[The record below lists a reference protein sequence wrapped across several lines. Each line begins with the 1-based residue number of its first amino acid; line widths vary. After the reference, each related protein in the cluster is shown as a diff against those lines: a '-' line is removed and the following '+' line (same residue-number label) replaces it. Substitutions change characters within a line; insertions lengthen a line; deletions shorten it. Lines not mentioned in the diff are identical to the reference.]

1 MEDKILQFKSREDKK
16 RHSKYA
22 DIMCR
27 ATVMGLMSPAG
38 VITGAA
44 GLFGISYLISPK
56 VEELEDLFEEMSDG
70 EP

>member
-1 MEDKILQFKSREDKK
+1 MIR
-16 RHSKYA
+16 
-22 DIMCR
+22 DIIIF
-27 ATVMGLMSPAG
+27 TAG

-44 GLFGISYLISPK
+44 GLFGIAYLISPK

>member
-1 MEDKILQFKSREDKK
+1 MDSSRPHRKEQHMI
-16 RHSKYA
+16 R
-22 DIMCR
+22 DIIIF
-27 ATVMGLMSPAG
+27 TAG